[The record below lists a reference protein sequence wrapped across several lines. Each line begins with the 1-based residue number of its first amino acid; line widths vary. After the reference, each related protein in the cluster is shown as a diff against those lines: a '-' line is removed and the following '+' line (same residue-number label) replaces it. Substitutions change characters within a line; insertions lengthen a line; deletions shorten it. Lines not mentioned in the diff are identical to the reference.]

1 MNVLSALRISTVSL
15 VACALAGAFLTSTA
29 TAKDQPGSKDHPLF
43 SRYKNLEISDYS
55 VKNFDRYERGPVDCT
70 PSPCKASVIKDFTFV
85 AEGKITEIRYVSP
98 SFAAISLLEAL
109 RNYEAAVKQ
118 LGGTKLTVND
128 RANTDHVFAIPSKK
142 DDPKSAPIYLH
153 LNMTIGTD
161 GYKLA
166 VIEPAVV
173 EQTVKAGEL
182 EKELKAKGFITLY
195 INFANGKSELPED
208 AKPTVREIA
217 KLMETSPKIKLSVEG
232 HTDAVGNAKDNQ
244 TLSDKRSQ
252 SIVAALV
259 GSGVNKARL
268 LAAGKGQ
275 STPIADNR
283 SEEGRAKNRRV
294 ELVEIKN

>member
-1 MNVLSALRISTVSL
+1 MNFLSVSRTSTVLLSAFAL
-15 VACALAGAFLTSTA
+15 VGFLLSSVA
-29 TAKDQPGSKDHPLF
+29 TAQDRAGSKDHPLF
-43 SRYKNLEISDYS
+43 SRYKNLNITDYS
-55 VKNFDRYERGPVDCT
+55 VKDFDRYERSPVYCNPD
-70 PSPCKASVIKDFTFV
+70 PCKAAALKDSAFV
-85 AEGKITEIRYVSP
+85 AEGRITEIRYASP
-98 SFAAISLLEAL
+98 GFVAISLLEVL
-109 RNYEAAVKQ
+109 RNYESAVKQ
-118 LGGTKLTVND
+118 LGGTNLTLSN
-128 RANTDHVFAIPSKK
+128 RANTDHVFSIPSKK

-153 LNMTIGTD
+153 LNMTVGGD

-195 INFANGKSELPED
+195 INFASGKAELPED

-217 KLMETSPKIKLSVEG
+217 KMLETSPKLKLSVEG

-252 SIVAALV
+252 NIVIALV
-259 GSGVNKARL
+259 GSGVNKTRL
-268 LAAGKGQ
+268 QAAGKGQ